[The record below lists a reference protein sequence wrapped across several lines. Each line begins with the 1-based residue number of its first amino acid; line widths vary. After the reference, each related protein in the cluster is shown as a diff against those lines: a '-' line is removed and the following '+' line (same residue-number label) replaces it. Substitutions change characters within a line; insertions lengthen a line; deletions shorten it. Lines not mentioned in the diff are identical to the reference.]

1 MAGQKP
7 AGRRGGGAQG
17 PVRPGSPTARS
28 ATASARQGSAKPK
41 GQSGARQGNPAS
53 TGNKAGNGVAGARS
67 RPSGSG
73 ATAATAVRKTGS
85 RPSSAVKPRP
95 ATASAADQMAG
106 RILQVIGSPFRWLA
120 ALPLARR
127 ILSPVGSL
135 LRAIWSPFGS
145 MGALP
150 LATFI
155 LALYGLGAS
164 IYLTIA
170 HYDTSVTLACSDK
183 GLINCQ
189 AVTTSAESVV
199 FGIFPVAVLGLA
211 FYVFMVAVNSPW
223 GWRLNW
229 PAVRW
234 ARLGSVIIGM
244 FFVLYLIYAEI
255 DEIHAICL
263 WCTSVHVATFL
274 IFALLVFHT
283 TFTWG
288 RPIDQK
294 GANR

>member
-7 AGRRGGGAQG
+7 AGRRGGGPQQG
-17 PVRPGSPTARS
+17 RVRAGSPTARP
-28 ATASARQGSAKPK
+28 ATASTRQGSGKAAGK
-41 GQSGARQGNPAS
+41 SGARQNNPGNTPNN
-53 TGNKAGNGVAGARS
+53 GGNGVAGGRS
-67 RPSGSG
+67 RPSGGGASG
-73 ATAATAVRKTGS
+73 ATAVRKTAA
-85 RPSSAVKPRP
+85 RPSSAVTRGP
-95 ATASAADQMAG
+95 AATSAADQMAG
-106 RILQVIGSPFRWLA
+106 RVLHAVGTPFRWIGR
-120 ALPLARR
+120 LPFV
-127 ILSPVGSL
+127 SPVGRL

-170 HYDTSVTLACSDK
+170 HYDKSVTLACSDK
-183 GLINCQ
+183 GLINCA
-189 AVTTSAESVV
+189 AVTTSPESIV
-199 FGIFPVAVLGLA
+199 FGVFPVAVLGLA

-229 PAVRW
+229 PVVRW
-234 ARLGSVIIGM
+234 ARFGSVILGM
-244 FFVLYLIYAEI
+244 IFVLYLIYAEI
-255 DEIHAICL
+255 DEVHAICL

-288 RPIDQK
+288 RPPEQIGSK
-294 GANR
+294 R